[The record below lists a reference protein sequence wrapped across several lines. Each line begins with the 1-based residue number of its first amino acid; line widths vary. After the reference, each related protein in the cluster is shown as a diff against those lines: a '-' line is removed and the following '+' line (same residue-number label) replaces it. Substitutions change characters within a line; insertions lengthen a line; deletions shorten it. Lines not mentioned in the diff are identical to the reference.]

1 MKRLPVRWS
10 DSAYQDLLEI
20 TELISPD
27 SPEAARKLARQILA
41 KIADLGR
48 MPERGRIVPE
58 LLDQGISMYRQV
70 LVPPYRV
77 IYRIRSS
84 AVCVEVI
91 ADSRRNLADLL
102 SQRLLR

>member
-1 MKRLPVRWS
+1 MKRLRVRWS

-20 TELISPD
+20 AEYLSSY
-27 SPEAARKLARQILA
+27 SPEGARKLARQILA
-41 KIADLGR
+41 KITDLGR

-58 LLDQGISMYRQV
+58 LLEQGISMYRQV

-77 IYRIRSS
+77 IYRVRSS

-91 ADSRRNLADLL
+91 LDSRRNLADVL

>member
-10 DSAYQDLLEI
+10 DSAYRDLLEI
-20 TELISPD
+20 AEFVSSD
-27 SPEAARKLARQILA
+27 SPEAARKLARLIVA

-58 LLDQGISMYRQV
+58 LLEQGIFMYRQV

-77 IYRIRSS
+77 IYRVRLS

-91 ADSRRNLADLL
+91 VDSRRDFGDLL

>member
-10 DSAYQDLLEI
+10 ESAYQDLLEI
-20 TELISPD
+20 TEFVSSD
-27 SPEAARKLARQILA
+27 SPETARRLARLILA
-41 KIADLGR
+41 SIANLRR

-58 LLDQGISMYRQV
+58 LLEQGISMYRQV

-77 IYRIRSS
+77 IYRVRSS
-84 AVCVEVI
+84 ALCVEVI
-91 ADSRRNLADLL
+91 VDSRRHVGDLL